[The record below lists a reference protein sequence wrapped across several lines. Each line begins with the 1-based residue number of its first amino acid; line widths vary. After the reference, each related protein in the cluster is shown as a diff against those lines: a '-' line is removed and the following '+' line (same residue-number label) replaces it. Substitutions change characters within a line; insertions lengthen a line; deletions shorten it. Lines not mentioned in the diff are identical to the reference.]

1 VTTTSKLLNV
11 AAIAALALVATHASA
26 QYPDRPITMIVP
38 YAAGGGTDATGRILA
53 TKLEK
58 ELGKPVNVANRVG
71 GGGVTGHAAIA
82 SSPPDGY
89 TIGIMTFEIS
99 TYAHMGQSP
108 VSYRDFTPIALYNF
122 DPASFHVRTDSPW
135 RNAKEAI
142 AAIKASPEKYKMSGG
157 GGVGGSWH
165 LATAGLFLKLGIDP
179 MKVAIVPSNGA
190 APGMQELVAGGVDFI
205 PCSVPEARPMIEAG
219 RARSLY
225 VQGTSRIPAFPDIP
239 TVKEAI
245 GVDHIGG
252 AWRAVVGPKG
262 MPADVTAKLA
272 AAIEKIHQS
281 KEFRDFMNS
290 RGFGLDW
297 KTGPEFARF
306 LETNY
311 NETGEVVK
319 AVGLAKKG

>member
-1 VTTTSKLLNV
+1 MKRFSLWMATVV
-11 AAIAALALVATHASA
+11 AVLSFTATLAQA
-26 QYPDRPITMIVP
+26 QWPDRPVTVIVP
-38 YAAGGGTDATGRILA
+38 YAAGGGTDATGRIIA
-53 TKLEK
+53 TLLEK
-58 ELGKPVNVANRVG
+58 EFGKPFNVQNRVG
-71 GGGVTGHAAIA
+71 GGGVTGHSAIA

-99 TYAHMGQSP
+99 TYAHMGQAP
-108 VSYRDFTPIALYNF
+108 VSYKDFTPIALYNF

-135 RNAKEAI
+135 KTGKEAI
-142 AAIKASPEKYKMSGG
+142 AAIKAEPTKFKMSGG

-205 PCSVPEARPMIEAG
+205 PCSVPEARAMIEAG
-219 RARSLY
+219 RARSLF
-225 VQGTSRIPAFPDIP
+225 VHGTSRIPAFQDIP

-245 GVDHIGG
+245 GVDNIGG

-262 MPADVTAKLA
+262 MPPDVVAKLA

-290 RGFGLDW
+290 RGFGLEW
-297 KTGPEFARF
+297 KKGADFEKF

-319 AVGLAKKG
+319 AVGLAKKS

>member
-1 VTTTSKLLNV
+1 MKCIRLWKG
-11 AAIAALALVATHASA
+11 AAIVALSLTASIAAA
-26 QYPDRPITMIVP
+26 QWPDRPITMIVP
-38 YAAGGGTDATGRILA
+38 YAAGGGTDATGRIIA
-53 TKLEK
+53 VMLEK
-58 ELGKPVNVANRVG
+58 EFGKPVNVQNRVG
-71 GGGVTGHAAIA
+71 GGGVTGHSAIA
-82 SSPPDGY
+82 TSPPDGY

-99 TYAHMGQSP
+99 TYAHMGQAP

-122 DPASFHVRTDSPW
+122 DPASFHVRTESPW
-135 RNAKEAI
+135 KSAKEAL
-142 AAIKASPEKYKMSGG
+142 AAIKAEPTRYKMSGG

-165 LATAGLFLKLGIDP
+165 LATAGLLLKLGIDP

-219 RARSLY
+219 RARSLF
-225 VQGTSRIPAFPDIP
+225 VQGSARIPAFPDIP
-239 TVKEAI
+239 TVNEAL
-245 GVDHIGG
+245 GVDHVGG

-262 MPADVTAKLA
+262 MPPDVVAKLA

-281 KEFRDFMNS
+281 KEFRDFMHS

-297 KTGPEFARF
+297 KKGVEFEKF
-306 LETNY
+306 LQTNY

>member
-1 VTTTSKLLNV
+1 MLRGRMFRTA
-11 AAIAALALVATHASA
+11 AAIAAMLASSFAAA
-26 QYPDRPITMIVP
+26 QYPERPITMIVP
-38 YAAGGGTDATGRILA
+38 YAAGGGTDATGRIIA
-53 TKLEK
+53 TMLEK

-82 SSPPDGY
+82 GAPPDGY

-108 VSYRDFTPIALYNF
+108 VNYRDFTPIALYNF

-135 RNAKEAI
+135 KTAKEAL

-165 LATAGLFLKLGIDP
+165 LATAGLLLKLGIDP

-205 PCSVPEARPMIEAG
+205 PCSVPEARPMIDAG

-225 VQGTSRIPAFPDIP
+225 VLGPARIPAFPDIP
-239 TVKEAI
+239 TVKEAL

-252 AWRAVVGPKG
+252 AWRAVVGPKD

-272 AAIEKIHQS
+272 AAIAKIHQS

-297 KTGPEFARF
+297 KQGAEFAKF

-311 NETGEVVK
+311 TETGEVVK

>member
-1 VTTTSKLLNV
+1 MRLLSWRS
-11 AAIAALALVATHASA
+11 AALAAMSLVAFAAHA
-26 QYPDRPITMIVP
+26 QWPERPVNVIVP
-38 YAAGGGTDATGRILA
+38 YAAGGGTDATGRIIA
-53 TKLEK
+53 AMLEK
-58 ELGKPVNVANRVG
+58 EFGKPFNVQNRVG

-82 SSPPDGY
+82 AAPPDGY

-99 TYAHMGQSP
+99 TYSHMGQSP
-108 VSYRDFTPIALYNF
+108 ISHRDFTPIALYNF

-135 RNAKEAI
+135 KSAKEAI
-142 AAIKASPEKYKMSGG
+142 AAIKAEPTKYKMSGG

-205 PCSVPEARPMIEAG
+205 PCSVPEARTMIDAG

-225 VQGTSRIPAFPDIP
+225 VQGSTRIPAFPDIP
-239 TVKEAI
+239 TVREAI
-245 GVDHIGG
+245 GVDHVGG

-262 MPADVTAKLA
+262 MPADVAAKLA
-272 AAIEKIHQS
+272 AAIQKIHAS

-297 KTGPEFARF
+297 KQGPEFAKF
-306 LETNY
+306 LETNF

-319 AVGLAKKG
+319 AVGLAKKS

>member
-1 VTTTSKLLNV
+1 MRASTLSRRVV
-11 AAIAALALVATHASA
+11 AAAFALVATFAHA

-38 YAAGGGTDATGRILA
+38 YAAGGGTDATGRIIA
-53 TKLEK
+53 VMLEK
-58 ELGKPVNVANRVG
+58 ELGKPVNVVNRVG

-82 SSPPDGY
+82 ASPPDGY

-108 VSYRDFTPIALYNF
+108 VSYRDFTPVAMYNF

-135 RNAKEAI
+135 KNGQEAI
-142 AAIKASPEKYKMSGG
+142 AAIKANPEKYKMSGG

-190 APGMQELVAGGVDFI
+190 APGMQELIAGGVDFI
-205 PCSVPEARPMIEAG
+205 PCSVPEARTMIEAG

-225 VQGTSRIPAFPDIP
+225 VQGATRIPAFPDIP

-245 GVDHIGG
+245 GVDHLGG

-262 MPADVTAKLA
+262 MPADVVSKLT

-290 RGFGLDW
+290 RGFGLEW
-297 KTGPEFARF
+297 KKGPEFAKF
-306 LETNY
+306 LEVNY

>member
-1 VTTTSKLLNV
+1 MNRMLYWVCTV
-11 AAIAALALVATHASA
+11 AFGLALSASLAHA
-26 QYPDRPITMIVP
+26 QWPDRPVTVVVP

-53 TKLEK
+53 TMLEK
-58 ELGKPVNVANRVG
+58 EFGKPFNVVNRVG
-71 GGGVTGHAAIA
+71 GGGVTGHSAIA
-82 SSPPDGY
+82 TAPPDGY

-108 VSYRDFTPIALYNF
+108 VSYRDFTPITLYNF
-122 DPASFHVRTDSPW
+122 DPASFHVRTESPW
-135 RNAKEAI
+135 KSGKEAI
-142 AAIKASPEKYKMSGG
+142 EAIKAEPTKYKMSGG

-179 MKVAIVPSNGA
+179 TKVAIVPSNGA

-205 PCSVPEARPMIEAG
+205 PCSVPEARPMIDAG
-219 RARSLY
+219 RARALF
-225 VQGTSRIPAFPDIP
+225 VQGPARIPAFPDIP

-245 GVDHIGG
+245 GVDHLGG

-262 MPADVTAKLA
+262 MPADVVAKLT

-297 KTGPEFARF
+297 KKGDDFAKF

-311 NETGEVVK
+311 RETGEVVK
-319 AVGLAKKG
+319 AVGLAKKL

>member
-1 VTTTSKLLNV
+1 MKRTSRW
-11 AAIAALALVATHASA
+11 IRAALAALAMVASIAHA
-26 QYPDRPITMIVP
+26 QWPDRPVTVIVP

-53 TKLEK
+53 TMLEK
-58 ELGKPVNVANRVG
+58 EFGKPFNVANRTG
-71 GGGVTGHAAIA
+71 GGGVVGHSAIA
-82 SSPPDGY
+82 AAPPDGY

-99 TYAHMGQSP
+99 TYAHMGQAP

-135 RNAKEAI
+135 KTAKDAI
-142 AAIKASPEKYKMSGG
+142 AAIKAEPTKYKMSGG

-205 PCSVPEARPMIEAG
+205 PCSVPEARPMIDAG

-245 GVDHIGG
+245 GTDHIGG

-262 MPADVTAKLA
+262 MPPDVVAKLT

-281 KEFRDFMNS
+281 KEFREFMNS

-297 KTGPEFARF
+297 KKGDEFARF

-311 NETGEVVK
+311 QETGEVVK